1 MLLQQQS
8 HCWYSFSHLV
18 ECLSY
23 QKSLPPLPSSFEAAA
38 VRDEAVE
45 KVTVVKEFS
54 KNVKRGCKFFVH
66 NFAGILRSR
75 IDS

>member
-23 QKSLPPLPSSFEAAA
+23 QKRLPPPSFEAYAV

-45 KVTVVKEFS
+45 KATMVKEFS
-54 KNVKRGCKFFVH
+54 KFEKD
-66 NFAGILRSR
+66 L
-75 IDS
+75 